1 MNRVE
6 LEADV
11 NDIEDRP
18 RFAEIP
24 GNPAPHNLVGGF
36 IETSDRRRLRYAVAK
51 LPGASRGTVILL
63 QGRNEAI
70 EKYFETIGDLNDRGF
85 SVVTFDWRGQGGSE
99 RPLRGSTLGHVKHIG
114 QYLIDLECILQ
125 DVVLPDCRGPYSVLG
140 HSMGGL
146 IALHASSRHANTFER
161 LVLLAPLVGFA
172 SSVPSLTTLS
182 RLATAARW
190 LGLATRPVR
199 RSIPG
204 QMPSPA
210 ENPLTSDLQRFRRN
224 RLLAQTAPELFIGG
238 PTVAWLAAMTRA
250 MRRLDVSSEIA
261 ALNVPT
267 LIVTAGG
274 DQVVSSAAAER
285 LAYRMRCGSSLTIP
299 LARHELL
306 QEADRFREQ
315 ALEAFDAYVGNPAEA
330 AA

>member
-1 MNRVE
+1 MS
-6 LEADV
+6 DT
-11 NDIEDRP
+11 EDRP

-24 GNPAPHNLVGGF
+24 GNPAPERLVGGF
-36 IETSDRRRLRYAVAK
+36 IETSDRRRIRYAVSKA
-51 LPGASRGTVILL
+51 PGASRGTVLLL

-99 RPLRGSTLGHVKHIG
+99 RALRRSSLGHVKHIG

-125 DVVLPDCRGPYSVLG
+125 DVVLPDCRGPYTILA

-146 IALHASSRHANTFER
+146 IALHAASRHANTVER
-161 LVLLAPLVGFA
+161 LVLFAPLIGFA
-172 SSVPSLTTLS
+172 SNLPGLRTLS
-182 RLATAARW
+182 RLSTAGRW
-190 LGLATRPVR
+190 LGLSTRPVR
-199 RSIPG
+199 RAIPG
-204 QMPSPA
+204 RLPNPA
-210 ENPLTSDLQRFRRN
+210 DNPLTSDPRRYERN
-224 RLLAQTAPELFIGG
+224 RLLAQTAPQLFIGS
-238 PTVAWLAAMTRA
+238 PTVAWLATMTRA
-250 MRRLDVSSEIA
+250 MRRLDDSAEIA
-261 ALNVPT
+261 ALSIPT
-267 LIVTAGG
+267 LIVTAGA

-315 ALEAFDAYVGNPAEA
+315 ALEAFDAYVGNPALA